1 MVMQG
6 TLLEDKMNINNSAA
20 RIAGA
25 LDNFKYFSAIRNG
38 MVMAIPAILTGA
50 FSILLLN
57 LPIVPY
63 QTFLIQIFNG
73 ALLHVFRTLTA
84 CTMDLLVLI
93 LIVTISQSYEKLLE
107 IPSQGIL
114 VILCLSSYAAF
125 GIDYQQGF
133 SITIFDKTRLLE
145 AMVIIFLASQLYVGM
160 TKSKLFRIAVY
171 SEGAD
176 TVFNSAMS
184 SILPVVII
192 TGFFAILKISIWK
205 LTGVSDLNYALMQAL
220 GHLFLGEGRSLLSML
235 KFVFLVHAFWFL
247 GIHGSNL
254 LENVARNLFSP
265 GVEVNMELIRSG
277 FTPTEIVS
285 KSFLDTFI
293 LMGGCGT
300 TICLIAA
307 LILFDKRRNI
317 RNLSFLAASQVL
329 FNINEIIIF
338 GFPIVLNVSM
348 LIPFISV
355 PVILTITSYLAV
367 FLNLVP
373 HTVHHVEWT
382 TPIFLSGYIATGSLR
397 GSLLQAINLAIGIA
411 VYIPFVKLNQSRYYN
426 TVKHDIEELTRIVKS
441 AEIEGVPPN
450 LSRLTGSPGSVCKM
464 LTSELKS
471 DLKTGA
477 LDLYYQ
483 PQVSYDGRV
492 TGFEALLRWSNADY
506 GFIYPPLTIA
516 LADEANIMNELGD
529 FITEKACTDIEH
541 FNRETSCDLC
551 ISINYS
557 ATQISEHS
565 LKERVKKILSRHSFS
580 RVRLGIEITEQSFL
594 ASSEL
599 VSIQLSSLKELGI
612 SIILDDF
619 GMGHSSLLYL
629 QRNHFDE
636 IKLDGSL
643 VRELQEN
650 PRCSN
655 IIESIVHLS
664 HSLGFTVLA
673 EFVDTEGQQEIL
685 HNLGCNYYQGY
696 LFSPALPLDQAIEYL
711 KKKSR

>member
-1 MVMQG
+1 
-6 TLLEDKMNINNSAA
+6 
-20 RIAGA
+20 
-25 LDNFKYFSAIRNG
+25 
-38 MVMAIPAILTGA
+38 
-50 FSILLLN
+50 
-57 LPIVPY
+57 
-63 QTFLIQIFNG
+63 
-73 ALLHVFRTLTA
+73 
-84 CTMDLLVLI
+84 
-93 LIVTISQSYEKLLE
+93 
-107 IPSQGIL
+107 
-114 VILCLSSYAAF
+114 
-125 GIDYQQGF
+125 
-133 SITIFDKTRLLE
+133 
-145 AMVIIFLASQLYVGM
+145 
-160 TKSKLFRIAVY
+160 
-171 SEGAD
+171 
-176 TVFNSAMS
+176 
-184 SILPVVII
+184 
-192 TGFFAILKISIWK
+192 
-205 LTGVSDLNYALMQAL
+205 
-220 GHLFLGEGRSLLSML
+220 
-235 KFVFLVHAFWFL
+235 
-247 GIHGSNL
+247 
-254 LENVARNLFSP
+254 
-265 GVEVNMELIRSG
+265 
-277 FTPTEIVS
+277 
-285 KSFLDTFI
+285 
-293 LMGGCGT
+293 
-300 TICLIAA
+300 
-307 LILFDKRRNI
+307 
-317 RNLSFLAASQVL
+317 
-329 FNINEIIIF
+329 
-338 GFPIVLNVSM
+338 M

-426 TVKHDIEELTRIVKS
+426 TVKHDIEELTRIVKA
-441 AEIEGVPPN
+441 AEVDGVPPN
-450 LSRLTGSPGSVCKM
+450 LYRLSGSAGSVCKM

-471 DLKTGA
+471 DLKAGT
-477 LDLYYQ
+477 LELFYQ
-483 PQVSYDGRV
+483 PQVSYEGKV
-492 TGFEALLRWSNADY
+492 TGSRHCCAGAAPGMVLST
-506 GFIYPPLTIA
+506 PPLTIA
-516 LADEANIMNELGD
+516 LADEADIMDELGD
-529 FITEKACTDIEH
+529 FITEKACTDIER
-541 FNRETSCDLC
+541 FNKETSGNLC

-557 ATQISEHS
+557 ATQISDQG
-565 LKERVKKILSRHSFS
+565 LKEKSCKNTVQTLIRP
-580 RVRLGIEITEQSFL
+580 VRLGIEITEQSFL

-711 KKKSR
+711 KRKSR